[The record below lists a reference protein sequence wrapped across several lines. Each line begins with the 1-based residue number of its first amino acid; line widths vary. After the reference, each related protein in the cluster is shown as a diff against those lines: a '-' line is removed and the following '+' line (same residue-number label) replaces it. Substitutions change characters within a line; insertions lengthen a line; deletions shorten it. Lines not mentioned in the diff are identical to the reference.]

1 MHVAPFVGMDF
12 LKKPTDFFLGRE
24 HQVVSW
30 SCRCAGKSCDILP
43 RSTWHYLT
51 VLHRSSQAPGMVSHL
66 AWSLPP
72 WRSSLYSFNYH
83 ANHATCGTYKPCGSF
98 KKGSLVTC
106 SPSNRGKYIAY
117 VILVFQNPPVIPCK
131 VLQTP
136 KNPSWAAEKGAQKQ
150 EENNLYGVTQHRV
163 TKSFMLDVN
172 LPPRPLIRH
181 RAEERCQVRCIRSE
195 ACSEIFP
202 GFGGWSLHKSLKT

>member
-12 LKKPTDFFLGRE
+12 PKKPTDFFLGSE

-30 SCRCAGKSCDILP
+30 SCRCAGKSCDILR

-83 ANHATCGTYKPCGSF
+83 ATCGTYKPCGSF
-98 KKGSLVTC
+98 KKGSLATC
-106 SPSNRGKYIAY
+106 SPSNRGKYIPY

-136 KNPSWAAEKGAQKQ
+136 KTPHELRKK
-150 EENNLYGVTQHRV
+150 E
-163 TKSFMLDVN
+163 
-172 LPPRPLIRH
+172 
-181 RAEERCQVRCIRSE
+181 
-195 ACSEIFP
+195 
-202 GFGGWSLHKSLKT
+202 LKNKKKTTCMG